1 MVAVA
6 DIVLGI
12 VSNSV
17 NSAFAA
23 AVVVQL
29 VDSRQAVA
37 ECFSA
42 DVDLTVVPMASWLSP
57 GLNYHFDLMVQNF

>member
-6 DIVLGI
+6 DIVLGV

-23 AVVVQL
+23 AVVQL

-57 GLNYHFDLMVQNF
+57 GLNYHFDLLVQN